1 MVSLGS
7 IIAQAQQHPGLP
19 DTSNHFAMD
28 QSAARS
34 VRLPTKPGARPAL
47 SDEERDALEHRIRC
61 QCGCTL
67 DVYTCRTTDLV
78 CQVAPSMHRDVLAL
92 AQGGHSA
99 DEIREAF
106 AEVYGD
112 DVLLAPPARG
122 LNLLAYVAPTM
133 VTLGT
138 AVMLTVRLRR
148 GEGRGA

>member
-1 MVSLGS
+1 M
-7 IIAQAQQHPGLP
+7 QRRGLV
-19 DTSNHFAMD
+19 DTSNFAIMD
-28 QSAARS
+28 QSAARP
-34 VRLPTKPGARPAL
+34 VRRPAKPGVAPLL
-47 SDEERDALEHRIRC
+47 SADGVNAVERELRC

-67 DVYTCRTTDLV
+67 DLYTCRTTDLV